1 MNIGPLIFI
10 PSGKFIEPN
19 DQIICRAGMSGHF
32 TLSIAKVG
40 PDGQP
45 IEATRRVVASFDNII
60 TNAGLDRVGQAGDW
74 LSACQVGTGNATPQA
89 TDTGLQVFL
98 AGVASVHASVG
109 GAQGSAPFFG
119 WRRTTFRFGPGVGT
133 GNLSEVGVGWAS
145 TGSTLF
151 SRALILDAG
160 LMPTTITKLADES
173 LDVTYELR
181 NHPAAADSTGNL
193 TITGVGTMTFTT
205 RAASVTTASDWDYGS
220 GSSNRRGGVS
230 ATGNLVHSGT
240 IGAVTGEPSGT
251 FANPASVANA
261 AYSNGSFQRTAT
273 ITFGLTEGNV
283 GGIRSLAVRYGSTDR
298 GFGRTQ
304 TEFGTIIPKT
314 SAQTMVFNVVHN
326 WGRQ

>member
-1 MNIGPLIFI
+1 MTTIFI

-19 DQIICRAGMSGHF
+19 DPIICRAGMSGHF

-74 LSACQVGTGNATPQA
+74 MSACQVGTGNATPQA
-89 TDTGLQVFL
+89 TDTGLQVFR
-98 AGVASVHASVG
+98 AGSTTINASVG

-119 WRRTTFRFGPGVGT
+119 WRRTTYRFAAGVAT

-160 LMPTTITKLADES
+160 LLPTTITVLADET
-173 LDVTYELR
+173 LDVTYEVR
-181 NHPAAADSTGNL
+181 NHPPAVDTTGNL

-205 RAASVTTASDWDYGS
+205 RAASVTTASEWDLAS
-220 GSSNRRGGVS
+220 GRRGGIGS
-230 ATGNLVHSGT
+230 SPSSHNALTGN
-240 IGAVTGEPSGT
+240 IGAVTGAPSGT
-251 FANPASVANA
+251 PGMATTAVNL
-261 AYSNGSFQRTAT
+261 AYSNGSFQRLSTL
-273 ITFGLTEGNV
+273 TFGLNEGNI
-283 GGIRSLAVRYGSTDR
+283 GGIRSLVVRYGDNS
-298 GFGRTQ
+298 GFGRFQ
-304 TEFGTIIPKT
+304 TEFGTLINKT
-314 SAQTMVFNVVHN
+314 AAQTLVFNLAQV